1 LFRRPGTT
9 ANRGPPSSWES
20 DWLSANDSVLVAL
33 CTSTVLDAP
42 FYRLDLAPSEAHG
55 LTASTQ
61 VMVDKIVAMPRE
73 KCGAII
79 GRLDESEIA
88 VLNHMLAVVIGIAD
102 GLKPRRD
109 RPPRYGKATVGKDRL
124 GS

>member
-1 LFRRPGTT
+1 VQ
-9 ANRGPPSSWES
+9 S
-20 DWLSANDSVLVAL
+20 DWLSTNDSVLVAL

-55 LTASTQ
+55 LNAPSQ

-73 KCGAII
+73 KCGGII

-88 VLNHMLAVVIGIAD
+88 VLNHMLAVVIGVAD
-102 GLKPRRD
+102 GPKPKRD
-109 RPPRYGKATVGKDRL
+109 RPPRYGKARVGKARF